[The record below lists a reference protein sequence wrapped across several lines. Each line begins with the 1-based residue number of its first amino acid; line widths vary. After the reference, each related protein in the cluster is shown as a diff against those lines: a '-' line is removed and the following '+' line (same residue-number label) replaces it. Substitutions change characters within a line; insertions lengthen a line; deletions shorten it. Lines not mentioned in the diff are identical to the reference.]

1 MQLTQKHFQF
11 IAKVLSEA
19 SSESTWA
26 DIVERFAEELAN
38 TNPKFKR
45 ELFLSACGLE
55 YSSDF
60 ELDNQGSVV
69 LVRPLSAKAKDWLL
83 ETAPEHAQFFG
94 DALVCEHR
102 YVDDLASVIQNEGMT
117 IH

>member
-11 IAKVLSEA
+11 IARVLSEA
-19 SSESTWA
+19 SSESSWA
-26 DIVERFAEELAN
+26 DIVERFAQELAQ

-45 ELFLSACGLE
+45 DLFISACGLE
-55 YSSDF
+55 YSYDF
-60 ELDNQGSVV
+60 ELDNQGSIS
-69 LVRPLSAKAKDWLL
+69 LFRPLNSKAKDWLF
-83 ETAPEHAQFFG
+83 ETAPEGAQFFG

-102 YVDDLASVIQNEGMT
+102 YVADLISVIQSEGMT